1 VALPDRLTSVPA
13 TITAGD
19 TVRLTLA
26 VADASAADGG
36 TLSFAMAGAVVL
48 TPITGAANGAA
59 WDVTLSSAVTTTLT
73 AGTYQWRVRLTESGV
88 VRTVQT
94 GATTVVADLATVA
107 AGAAVSWEEK
117 ALPIVEAALSG
128 TIEGEMKMFMIGGRQ
143 VMTFSLKELMTL
155 RSQLLAAIAA
165 KRGTT
170 FGVPI
175 RFNVVGTTS

>member
-1 VALPDRLTSVPA
+1 M
-13 TITAGD
+13 
-19 TVRLTLA
+19 RLTLA
-26 VADASAADGG
+26 LADASAADGG

-48 TPITGAANGAA
+48 TPITGTANGTA

-73 AGTYQWRVRLTESGV
+73 AGTYQWRLRHTESGV

-107 AGAAVSWEEK
+107 AGAALSWEEK
-117 ALPIVEAALSG
+117 ALPVVEAALSG

-143 VMTFSLKELMTL
+143 VMTFSFKELMTL
-155 RSQLLAAIAA
+155 RGQLLAAIAA

-170 FGVPI
+170 FGTPI
-175 RFNVVGTTS
+175 RFNVTGTTS